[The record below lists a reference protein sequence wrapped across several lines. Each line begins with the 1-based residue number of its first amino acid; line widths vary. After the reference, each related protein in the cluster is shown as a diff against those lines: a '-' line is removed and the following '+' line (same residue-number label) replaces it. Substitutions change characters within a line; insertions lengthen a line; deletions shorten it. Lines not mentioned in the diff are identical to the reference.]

1 MQTLNNKWLKAS
13 VLGTTWAA
21 SEIVLGSFLHNL
33 RVPFS
38 GNILTAIGI
47 IILISAS
54 YRWKEVGLFWRAG
67 LICAIMKS
75 LSPSAVIFG
84 PMIGIFS
91 EALLLEFGTRL
102 FGRNLLGFIIGATLA
117 MTWVL
122 FQRIANFLIFYGA
135 DIVQVYTGLMKM
147 AEKQLS
153 MKVDLVWLPVLILVV
168 VHVLFGV
175 LAAILGIRTGRM
187 VQDGHRVFVV
197 HQGDEKLV
205 KKDGGLSFDYS
216 IKWLVLNVLL
226 MVVGFLMVNFMSFYW
241 WVPVIVLIVI
251 IWAGRYKSALR
262 QLTKPKFWIFFV
274 VITMLSALVFSSFQE
289 GSDAIEAG
297 LLSGIQMNFRA
308 ILVIIGFAVIGKELY
323 NPVVKSFFKG
333 SRFSQLHLALEL
345 SFESIPNV
353 LSRLPSAKEFFGRP
367 VSVVYLLLSHAEEQL
382 KSYSSMGGKV
392 FIVSGE
398 KEEGKTSSLIEVI
411 DKLKNANV
419 RIGGFISPRIIVD
432 GKTIGYYLE
441 GVVDGRRQLL
451 ITEAEQTGFYKIG
464 RFWLDPV
471 VIKRA
476 TDIIEEQSLTPAVIF
491 IDEVGKLELEG
502 RGWDEVVRSLL
513 MANVV
518 IVMAVRKAFVEEV
531 LKHYSIINAAHYS
544 CGSEE
549 ISLLPDILKKALS
562 DSGVD
567 N

>member
-102 FGRNLLGFIIGATLA
+102 FGRNLLGFMIGATLA

-153 MKVDLVWLPVLILVV
+153 MKVDLVWLPVVILVV

-175 LAAILGIRTGRM
+175 LAAILGVRTGRM
-187 VQDGHRVFVV
+187 VQEGQRVFFVP
-197 HQGDEKLV
+197 QGDGELV
-205 KKDGGLSFDYS
+205 KKDGGVPFDYS
-216 IKWLVLNVLL
+216 INWLVINVLL
-226 MVVGFLMVNFMSFYW
+226 MVAGFITVNFLSIYW
-241 WVPVIVLIVI
+241 WVPVIVLIVL
-251 IWAGRYKSALR
+251 IWSSRYKSALR
-262 QLTKPKFWIFFV
+262 QLTKPKFWVFFV
-274 VITMLSALVFSSFQE
+274 IITMLSALVFSSFQE

-323 NPVVKSFFKG
+323 NPVVNSFFKG

-353 LSRLPSAKEFFGRP
+353 LSRLPSAKEFFRRP

-382 KSYSSMGGKV
+382 KGYSSQGGKI
-392 FIVSGE
+392 FIVTGE
-398 KEEGKTSSLIEVI
+398 KEEGKTSALVEVI
-411 DKLKNANV
+411 DELKGAGV
-419 RIGGFISPRIIVD
+419 SVGGFISPRIIVD

-441 GVVDGRRQLL
+441 GVLDGRRQILM
-451 ITEAEQTGFYKIG
+451 TETEQNGFQKIG
-464 RFWLDPV
+464 RFWLDPN
-471 VIKRA
+471 VIKRV
-476 TDIIEEQSLTPAVIF
+476 TSTIEEQALSPSVIF
-491 IDEVGKLELEG
+491 IDEVGRLEMEG
-502 RGWDEVVRSLL
+502 QGWDEVLRSLL
-513 MANVV
+513 LANVV
-518 IVMAVRKAFVEEV
+518 VVIAVRKAFVNEIM
-531 LKHYSIINAAHYS
+531 KHYSIINAVLYS

-549 ISLLPDILKKALS
+549 MSLLPDRLRKALS
-562 DSGVD
+562 DSMVE

>member
-1 MQTLNNKWLKAS
+1 MQKLNNKWLKAS

-102 FGRNLLGFIIGATLA
+102 FGRNLLGFMIGATLA

-122 FQRIANFLIFYGA
+122 FQRMANFLIFYGA

-153 MKVDLVWLPVLILVV
+153 MKVDLVWLPVVILVV
-168 VHVLFGV
+168 VHVIFGV
-175 LAAILGIRTGRM
+175 LAAILGIRTGRL
-187 VQDGHRVFVV
+187 VQSGHKVFLEA
-197 HQGDEKLV
+197 QGEDNV
-205 KKDGGLSFDYS
+205 IKKSGSLPFNYA
-216 IKWLVLNVLL
+216 IEWLGLNVLL
-226 MVVGFLMVNFMSFYW
+226 MIVGFLTINFLSFYW
-241 WVPVIVLIVI
+241 WVPTIGLIVTL
-251 IWAGRYKSALR
+251 WASRYKSALR

-274 VITMLSALVFSSFQE
+274 IITMLSALVFSSFQE

-353 LSRLPSAKEFFGRP
+353 LSRLPSAKEFFRRP

-382 KSYSSMGGKV
+382 KVYSSQGGKI
-392 FIVSGE
+392 FIVTGE
-398 KEEGKTSSLIEVI
+398 KGEGKTSSLVEVI
-411 DKLKNANV
+411 DKLKGAGV
-419 RIGGFISPRIIVD
+419 SVGGFISPRIIVD

-441 GVVDGRRQLL
+441 GVLDGRRQILM
-451 ITEAEQTGFYKIG
+451 TETEQNGFQKIG
-464 RFWLDPV
+464 RFWLDPN
-471 VIKRA
+471 VIKRV
-476 TDIIEEQSLTPAVIF
+476 TSTIEEQALSPSVIF
-491 IDEVGKLELEG
+491 IDEVGRLELEG
-502 RGWDEVVRSLL
+502 RGWDEVLRSLL
-513 MANVV
+513 LTNVV
-518 IVMAVRKAFVEEV
+518 VVIAVRKAFVDEI
-531 LKHYSIINAAHYS
+531 LKYYSIINAALYS

-549 ISLLPDILKKALS
+549 MSLLPDVLREALS
-562 DSGVD
+562 NSGVE